1 MFSKKHLINQII
13 DMGIRPS
20 DTVLIHTSLRAIG
33 EVENGADGII
43 DTFRDYLT
51 EGLFLVPTHTW
62 DSVGPHQPI
71 YNVKTAGPCIGT
83 LPRVAAFRLDGIRS
97 LHPTH
102 SLWAIGKGAA
112 DYVAGEEK
120 ATTPGTPGFAW
131 DRLGKVG
138 AKILLIGVGND
149 KNTFIH
155 SVEEVA
161 DIPDRLA
168 KEPYEVT
175 IIDQQGKRYTH
186 LQYAHHCSRS
196 YDVSKQFPN
205 FEKAL
210 VEMGAQTFG
219 KFGNAEVRIV
229 DAAKCREILLRI
241 FKHADR
247 DLCIEKMTIPEE
259 WYK

>member
-1 MFSKKHLINQII
+1 M
-13 DMGIRPS
+13 
-20 DTVLIHTSLRAIG
+20 
-33 EVENGADGII
+33 
-43 DTFRDYLT
+43 
-51 EGLFLVPTHTW
+51 
-62 DSVGPHQPI
+62 
-71 YNVKTAGPCIGT
+71 
-83 LPRVAAFRLDGIRS
+83 
-97 LHPTH
+97 
-102 SLWAIGKGAA
+102 
-112 DYVAGEEK
+112 
-120 ATTPGTPGFAW
+120 
-131 DRLGKVG
+131 G

-186 LQYAHHCSRS
+186 PQYAHHCSRS

-205 FEKAL
+205 FEKAF

-229 DAAKCREILLRI
+229 DAAKCREVVIRIL
-241 FKHADR
+241 KNADR
-247 DLCIEKMTIPEE
+247 DVAIEPMRIPEA

>member
-1 MFSKKHLINQII
+1 MFTKDQLKAQMAE
-13 DMGIRPS
+13 MGLKS
-20 DTVLIHTSLRAIG
+20 TDTVLIHTSLRAIG
-33 EVENGADGII
+33 PVENGADGVI
-43 DTFRDYLT
+43 DAFCEYLSD
-51 EGLFLVPTHTW
+51 GLFIVPTHTW
-62 DSVGPHQPI
+62 DTVGPHQPI
-71 YNVKTAGPCIGT
+71 YDVKTAVPCIGT
-83 LPRVAAFRLDGIRS
+83 LPRVAAFRPDGIRS

-102 SLWAIGKGAA
+102 SLWATGRGAA
-112 DYVAGEEK
+112 DFVAGEET

-131 DRLGKVG
+131 DRLGHVG

-168 KEPYEVT
+168 EKPYEVT
-175 IIDQQGKRYTH
+175 IIDQQGNHYTH
-186 LQYAHHCSRS
+186 PQFAHHCSRS

-219 KFGNAEVRIV
+219 RFGNAEVRIV

-241 FKHADR
+241 FQHADR
-247 DLCIEKMTIPEE
+247 DLCIEKMEIPEE

>member
-1 MFSKKHLINQII
+1 
-13 DMGIRPS
+13 
-20 DTVLIHTSLRAIG
+20 
-33 EVENGADGII
+33 
-43 DTFRDYLT
+43 
-51 EGLFLVPTHTW
+51 
-62 DSVGPHQPI
+62 
-71 YNVKTAGPCIGT
+71 
-83 LPRVAAFRLDGIRS
+83 
-97 LHPTH
+97 
-102 SLWAIGKGAA
+102 
-112 DYVAGEEK
+112 
-120 ATTPGTPGFAW
+120 
-131 DRLGKVG
+131 VG

-168 KEPYEVT
+168 EKPYEVT
-175 IIDQQGKRYTH
+175 IIDQQGNRYTH
-186 LQYAHHCSRS
+186 PQFAHHCSRS

-219 KFGNAEVRIV
+219 RFGNAEVRIV

-241 FKHADR
+241 FQHAVR
-247 DLCIEKMTIPEE
+247 DLCIEKMEIPEE

>member
-1 MFSKKHLINQII
+1 MFSKKDLSNQII

-71 YNVKTAGPCIGT
+71 YDVKTAVPCIGT

-112 DYVAGEEK
+112 DFIAGEEK

-131 DRLGKVG
+131 DRLAKVG

-186 LQYAHHCSRS
+186 PQYAHHCSRS

-219 KFGNAEVRIV
+219 KLGNAEVRIV
-229 DAAKCREILLRI
+229 DVAKCKEILLRI

>member
-1 MFSKKHLINQII
+1 MFTKTDLIEQIKA
-13 DMGIRPS
+13 MGILPT

-43 DTFRDYLT
+43 DAFRDYLT
-51 EGLFLVPTHTW
+51 DGLFIVPTHTW
-62 DSVGPHQPI
+62 DTVGPHQPI
-71 YNVKTAGPCIGT
+71 YDVKTAVPCIGT
-83 LPRVAAFRLDGIRS
+83 LPRIAAFRADGIRS

-102 SLWAIGKGAA
+102 SLWATGKGAA
-112 DYVAGEEK
+112 DFVAGEEK

-131 DRLGKVG
+131 DRLGHVG
-138 AKILLIGVGND
+138 AKILLIGVGNN

-168 KEPYEVT
+168 ETPYEVT
-175 IIDQQGKRYTH
+175 IIDQQGNRYTH
-186 LQYAHHCSRS
+186 PQFAHHCSRS

-219 KFGNAEVRIV
+219 RFGNAEVRIV
-229 DAAKCREILLRI
+229 DAAKCREIISRI
-241 FKHADR
+241 YFRAQS
-247 DLCIEKMTIPEE
+247 DLFTEFREIPENL
-259 WYK
+259 YK